1 MAFPGVMYRCES
13 WTKGWASKN
22 RCFQT
27 VVLEKT
33 LEGALDCKQIKP
45 VNPKGNQPWPFIKGL
60 ILKLKL
66 QNFDHL
72 MQRTDPDAGKDWGLA
87 EKGTTEEEI
96 VGWHHRLNEH
106 EFEWAPG
113 FTGGWGRMAR
123 PGMLQCM
130 VLQRVRQDWVTEQ
143 EGVMTLTH

>member
-72 MQRTDPDAGKDWGLA
+72 MQRTDSLEKTLMLGKIEGKRRRGRQRMRWLDSITDSIN
-87 EKGTTEEEI
+87 K
-96 VGWHHRLNEH
+96 H
-106 EFEWAPG
+106 EFEQTLGAGEGPG
-113 FTGGWGRMAR
+113 SLASWG
-123 PGMLQCM
+123 PWGCKEE
-130 VLQRVRQDWVTEQ
+130 D
-143 EGVMTLTH
+143 MTWQLNNSSIF